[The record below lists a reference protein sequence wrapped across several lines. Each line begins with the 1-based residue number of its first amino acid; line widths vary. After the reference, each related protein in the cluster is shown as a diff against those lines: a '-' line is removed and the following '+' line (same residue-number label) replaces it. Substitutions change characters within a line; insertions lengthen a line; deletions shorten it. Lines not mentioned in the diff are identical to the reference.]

1 MAEKSKS
8 SKNTNAKSSKTS
20 GEDLKHKIAEAA
32 LSVAADRGWQ
42 NTTLSDIASAA
53 GITMADLVFV
63 VEDRTD
69 ILRLIGRMIDH
80 KVAENV
86 VSEPSSEASPRD
98 RLFDLFMDRYDVLN
112 DHRHGITAILDGFK
126 YDPKQALISLPHL
139 CTSISLML
147 EMVDIDTSGIMGA
160 VRVTGMS
167 GVYLKVL
174 KVWMD
179 DDSVDMAKTM
189 AALDKHLERAEQVA
203 NTLGFN

>member
-1 MAEKSKS
+1 MEKMADKPKS
-8 SKNTNAKSSKTS
+8 SKKSTQTPDV
-20 GEDLKHKIAEAA
+20 DLKHRIAEAA
-32 LSVAADRGWQ
+32 LQVAADRGWQ
-42 NTTLSDIASAA
+42 NATLSEIAQAA
-53 GITMADLVFV
+53 KVSMADLVFV

-86 VSEPSSEASPRD
+86 VSEPSAEASPRD

-126 YDPKQALISLPHL
+126 YDPKQALVSLPHL